1 MQLKE
6 LPVARIDLPHDAHR
20 IDIDPAS
27 IDELAESIRQH
38 GLLNPITARP
48 MGKHRWEI
56 VAGHRRFLAC
66 LRLGWHEIPANVID
80 GRPLDL
86 NLTRFAENMERA
98 NLSPMEEAIVL
109 LRTLESVDGD
119 IATLARKANRS
130 IEWVKHRLELVDYD
144 DELKECL
151 HQGFV
156 PIAVAHEIARIGSPE
171 YRSTILKWCINNG
184 ASVATVRS
192 WRRSWECDAA
202 RTEAAM
208 ASKDAK
214 PPSDPYAPPKVNCR
228 GCNYIIDPDEVVA
241 LVFCVRCAHEFAKL
255 QGKHVT
261 LTCQHCAQPL
271 HVRCPADP
279 SRSCEPAIDLAA
291 HA

>member
-1 MQLKE
+1 MELQQ
-6 LPVARIDLPHDAHR
+6 LPVARIDLPHEAHR
-20 IDIDPAS
+20 IDIDPYS
-27 IDELAESIRQH
+27 ITELAESIRQH
-38 GLLNPITARP
+38 GLLNPITCRP
-48 MGKHRWEI
+48 MGAHRWEI

-66 LRLGWHEIPANVID
+66 LQLGWHEIPSNVID
-80 GRPLDL
+80 GRPFDL
-86 NLTRFAENMERA
+86 NLARFAENMERA

-109 LRTLESVDGD
+109 LRALESVDGD
-119 IATLARKANRS
+119 PATLAHKANRS
-130 IEWVKHRLELVDYD
+130 TEWVKQRIELLDYD
-144 DELKECL
+144 DELKEAL
-151 HQGFV
+151 HQGYV
-156 PIAVAHEIARIGSPE
+156 AIAVAREIARIGSPE

-184 ASVATVRS
+184 ASAATVRS

-202 RTEAAM
+202 RTEEAM
-208 ASKDAK
+208 ASEEQK

-261 LTCQHCAQPL
+261 MKCRHCGNAL
-271 HVRCPADP
+271 HVRCPANP
-279 SRSCEPAIDLAA
+279 SQSCEPEIDIAA